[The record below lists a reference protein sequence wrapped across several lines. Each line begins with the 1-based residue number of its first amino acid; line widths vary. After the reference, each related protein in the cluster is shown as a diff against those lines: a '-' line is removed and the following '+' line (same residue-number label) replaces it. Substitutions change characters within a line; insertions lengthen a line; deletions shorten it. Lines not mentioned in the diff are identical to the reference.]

1 MALFIE
7 TYNPKTT
14 DMKFQ
19 ELHNKQLAKR
29 GPGHEVVF
37 VVRKGTLVV
46 FTRKSPLPG
55 QERGED
61 FFISASLSEGL
72 DAALDNLLR

>member
-1 MALFIE
+1 MARLVGFDPNS
-7 TYNPKTT
+7 TNV
-14 DMKFQ
+14 KFQ
-19 ELHNKQLAKR
+19 AVHDKQLAKC
-29 GPGHEVVF
+29 GSNHEVVF

-61 FFISASLSEGL
+61 FFISTSLSDGL